1 MSAFLA
7 SVRAAPVRWGSAGV
21 IVVAV
26 GVLAIGAL
34 VPPTVETVSLERRD
48 VVRTLALV
56 GRVRAPSRSR
66 VGAAVS
72 GTVEEVRVREG
83 DRVEAGQTLV
93 SLDAREARARVAEA
107 EAALAEVTASVRA
120 TVEQAEQEATLAQR
134 DLERIQAVARE
145 GGLTRQR
152 VEQAEQ
158 RAADAKSRLEAAR
171 AQAGLDGE
179 GRGIAAVER
188 AKAALE
194 AARARLE
201 QTRVVAPEAG
211 TVLVRDVEPGDAA
224 QPGRMLL
231 ELALDGPT
239 EIVVFPAEENLGGIR
254 LGAPATASA
263 DAYPDQSFP
272 ARVSLVA
279 PSVDAAQGTVEVRL
293 RVEEPPPYLLPD
305 MTLSVNIEAGRRE
318 GAAVLPEDA
327 VRGLGT
333 PDPWVAVVR
342 DGRVERQAVEVGL
355 RAGAWVEILSGV
367 AETDAVLT
375 AAGSPELGARV
386 RVRPAPAGR

>member
-1 MSAFLA
+1 MAAFLS
-7 SVRAAPVRWGSAGV
+7 SVRAAPVRWGAAALFL
-21 IVVAV
+21 VVA
-26 GVLAIGAL
+26 GALGIASL
-34 VPPTVETVSLERRD
+34 VPPTVEGVSVQRQD
-48 VVRTLALV
+48 VVRTLVLV

-66 VGAAVS
+66 LGPAVS
-72 GTVEEVRVREG
+72 GTVAEVRVREG
-83 DRVEAGQTLV
+83 DRVATGQVLVTL
-93 SLDAREARARVAEA
+93 DDREARARVAEA

-120 TVEQAEQEATLAQR
+120 TVEQADKEATLAQR

-171 AQAGLDGE
+171 AQAGPGGE
-179 GRGIAAVER
+179 GRGIATVER
-188 AKAALE
+188 ARAALE

-201 QTRVVAPEAG
+201 LTRVAAPAAG
-211 TVLVRDVEPGDAA
+211 VVLIRDVEPGDAV
-224 QPGRMLL
+224 QPGRTLL
-231 ELALDGPT
+231 ELSLDGPT
-239 EIVVFPAEENLGGIR
+239 EIVVFPAEENLGGIQV
-254 LGAPATASA
+254 GALATASA

-293 RVEEPPPYLLPD
+293 LVEEPPPFLLPD
-305 MTLSVNIEAGRRE
+305 MTLSVNIEVGRRD
-318 GAAVLPEDA
+318 GAAVLPEEV

-333 PDPWVAVVR
+333 LEPWVAVVD
-342 DGRVERQAVEVGL
+342 DGRLARRDVEVGL
-355 RAGAWVEILSGV
+355 RAGAWVEILSGL
-367 AETDAVLT
+367 EEGDAVVP

-386 RVRPAPAGR
+386 RVRQGREAR